1 MLDEIKGIGP
11 KTILSLN
18 SLGIYT
24 LDDLLNYFPYRYNV
38 LKPVS
43 LSIAS
48 DDDQVLINGYI
59 ENPIKVF
66 FIKKNLNKLSFKLN
80 TGTELINVTIFNRA
94 FIKPNLSVGKQI
106 SVLGK
111 YNRKNK
117 QTTYLQSQ
125 L

>member
-43 LSIAS
+43 LSTAS

-66 FIKKNLNKLSFKLN
+66 FIFFLTKLS
-80 TGTELINVTIFNRA
+80 T
-94 FIKPNLSVGKQI
+94 SVSI
-106 SVLGK
+106 
-111 YNRKNK
+111 
-117 QTTYLQSQ
+117 
-125 L
+125 

>member
-43 LSIAS
+43 LSTAS

-66 FIKKNLNKLSFKLN
+66 FIKKNLNKLS
-80 TGTELINVTIFNRA
+80 
-94 FIKPNLSVGKQI
+94 
-106 SVLGK
+106 
-111 YNRKNK
+111 
-117 QTTYLQSQ
+117 
-125 L
+125 